1 MPHRAVLDV
10 YQGPCPCDE
19 CGLRTRCALERLACE
34 AFARF
39 VHRKGWRTAPR
50 APTSARYV
58 ALFAKAKGAP
68 IDGRGGG
75 WHTLT
80 RVVRVSG

>member
-1 MPHRAVLDV
+1 MSLRRVWFAHTVRA
-10 YQGPCPCDE
+10 
-19 CGLRTRCALERLACE
+19 RATRLE